1 MDMLGHGDI
10 ADQLE
15 TIFFSDLAENLDE
28 HVSSSRRAQKWKS
41 VVTTESEKVQMIESV
56 DTLEVF
62 RHGRKAKS
70 PTLTNRAWGTRNSI
84 LSS

>member
-1 MDMLGHGDI
+1 VHMLGHDHV

-15 TIFFSDLAENLDE
+15 TIFLSDLAENLNE
-28 HVSSSRRAQKWKS
+28 QVPVPRRTEKRKS
-41 VVTTESEKVQMIESV
+41 TVTTEREKVQMTKSV

-62 RHGRKAKS
+62 RHGREAKI
-70 PTLTNRAWGTRNSI
+70 PTLTKRAWGTRNNI